1 MRNYLISLC
10 CSILIVS
17 CTWFPLWV
25 ISTYFTTSDQLAVLL
40 FPFALRL
47 GVCLLSPIQFWPG
60 VYLCEWVL
68 MAVIADLLGQP
79 EWQFAELASV
89 LSLPALFIAKHYFDG
104 PEWKRLSIIGGLVI
118 FTAVINMLSYSP
130 TGQSAWMVLL
140 VSITGGLMVVP
151 ACYLVWDYLFA
162 RNWLPLT
169 SGLAGNRVSLRVGQT
184 AQYALLLVLS
194 LFAQVGLPGEL
205 RIFAPFCLAIP
216 IVLLAFSYGWQG
228 ALLGT
233 LLNSVALIA
242 AGTHES
248 ALHSTDLLLTLSAQS
263 LTGILL
269 GIGIQRQRE
278 LNRALH
284 AQLKRNRKL
293 STQLVEA
300 EEAVRR
306 NVAREL
312 HDDIGQNITAIRTQ
326 ASILKRIEQSDMG
339 NHCANTIE
347 QLSLNIYD
355 TTRHLLSQ
363 LRPKV
368 LDDLPLKDAVI
379 QLTRDLEFDRQGI
392 SCEVEWTQSEE
403 PLTDTMRVTIYR
415 LCQEALNNVA
425 KHANA
430 STIKVIVKISL
441 RCEITVVDDGVG
453 IDAPPAVRVMALK
466 GCRKGSMPWGE
477 CFPFV
482 HNPGT
487 AVQ

>member
-216 IVLLAFSYGWQG
+216 IVLLAFSYGWQ
-228 ALLGT
+228 APFW
-233 LLNSVALIA
+233 
-242 AGTHES
+242 E
-248 ALHSTDLLLTLSAQS
+248 
-263 LTGILL
+263 
-269 GIGIQRQRE
+269 
-278 LNRALH
+278 
-284 AQLKRNRKL
+284 
-293 STQLVEA
+293 
-300 EEAVRR
+300 
-306 NVAREL
+306 
-312 HDDIGQNITAIRTQ
+312 
-326 ASILKRIEQSDMG
+326 
-339 NHCANTIE
+339 HC
-347 QLSLNIYD
+347 
-355 TTRHLLSQ
+355 
-363 LRPKV
+363 
-368 LDDLPLKDAVI
+368 
-379 QLTRDLEFDRQGI
+379 
-392 SCEVEWTQSEE
+392 
-403 PLTDTMRVTIYR
+403 
-415 LCQEALNNVA
+415 
-425 KHANA
+425 
-430 STIKVIVKISL
+430 
-441 RCEITVVDDGVG
+441 
-453 IDAPPAVRVMALK
+453 
-466 GCRKGSMPWGE
+466 
-477 CFPFV
+477 
-482 HNPGT
+482 
-487 AVQ
+487 